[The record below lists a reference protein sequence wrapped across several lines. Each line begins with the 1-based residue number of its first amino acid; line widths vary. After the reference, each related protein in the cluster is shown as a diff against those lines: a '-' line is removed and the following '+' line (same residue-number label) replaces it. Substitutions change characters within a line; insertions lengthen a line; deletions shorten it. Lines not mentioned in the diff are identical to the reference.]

1 MKLRT
6 FSFEPHNRWSVNT
19 FPDLDSEQTLVIV
32 FAAPEYID
40 QPTALAELTNAYP
53 KSSLIGCST
62 SGEIAGPC
70 VNDGSLSVAVLQ
82 FERSN
87 IAIASAEI
95 NKFSDSR
102 AVGAQLAKQLNRDDL
117 CSVFILSDGL
127 HVNGSEL
134 VKGFNSILAPDV
146 VVTGGLAGDGDRFKR
161 TWVIRDG
168 KPETGVITA
177 TGFYGDSLQITHGSH
192 GGWDSFGPER
202 RVTRSQ
208 GNILYELDGRP
219 ALALYKEYLGER
231 ASGLPASGL
240 LFPLSIRQNAMDSRP
255 IVRTVLSV
263 DEANQSMTF
272 AGDIP
277 KGHIVQL
284 MRANLDRLCDGAS
297 QAAEQ
302 ARDHMAIAGPVLAVA
317 ISCVG
322 RRLVLGERTEE
333 ETEITLGNLPEGSE
347 QIGFYS
353 YGEISPWPL
362 QAVKSSTAAG
372 SIKPSAGNIKKN
384 PPEEPNGSCGFH
396 NQTMTL
402 TTFSEF

>member
-1 MKLRT
+1 MKLST
-6 FSFEPHNRWSVNT
+6 FSFEPGSRWSVGD
-19 FPDLDSEQTLVIV
+19 FPALDSEQTLVIV
-32 FAAPEYID
+32 FAAPEYMD
-40 QPTALAELTNAYP
+40 HPAALAELANAYP

-62 SGEIAGPC
+62 AGEIAGPFI
-70 VNDGSLSVAVLQ
+70 NDGSLSVAVLQ
-82 FERSN
+82 FERSS
-87 IAIASAEI
+87 IVVASAEI
-95 NKFSDSR
+95 SKFSDSL
-102 AVGAQLAKQLNRDDL
+102 AAGEQLARQLKRDDL

-134 VKGFNSILAPDV
+134 VKGFNSVLPPDV
-146 VVTGGLAGDGDRFKR
+146 VVTGGLAGDGDRFQR

-177 TGFYGDSLQITHGSH
+177 TGFYGDSLQITHGSR
-192 GGWDSFGPER
+192 GGWDRFGPER

-219 ALALYKEYLGER
+219 ALALYKDYLGER
-231 ASGLPASGL
+231 ASGLPATAL
-240 LFPLSIRQNAMDSRP
+240 LFPLSIRQEATDSRQL
-255 IVRTVLSV
+255 VRTVLAV
-263 DEANQSMTF
+263 DEASQSMTF

-277 KGHIVQL
+277 KGYIAQL
-284 MRANLDRLCDGAS
+284 MRANFDRLCHGAS
-297 QAAEQ
+297 QAADQ

-333 ETEITLGNLPEGSE
+333 ETEITLDNLPEGAE

-353 YGEISPWPL
+353 YGEISPCI
-362 QAVKSSTAAG
+362 KSAAAAG
-372 SIKPSAGNIKKN
+372 EVLLGDSSGPC
-384 PPEEPNGSCGFH
+384 EFH

-402 TTFSEF
+402 TTFSEV